1 MKRSSTE
8 TFLAWADRD
17 RGKDEPRFVIAI
29 DPDYAL
35 EVDQRNGW
43 RDESDAGHD
52 EVVQDELRK
61 VAAKGV
67 NELLMMCF
75 QGRPITNR
83 SLKLSSQ
90 RFLAVSQL
98 IVPEMLSATG
108 GIRGKPGPPLSLKD
122 LAKLVGC
129 TTRDLRTHQ
138 RRFLKA
144 WGFRVFIDP
153 KRP

>member
-17 RGKDEPRFVIAI
+17 RGKGEPRFVIAVE
-29 DPDYAL
+29 PDYPL
-35 EVDQRNGW
+35 EIDQRNGW

-67 NELLMMCF
+67 SELLLLCF

-98 IVPEMLSATG
+98 IAPEMLSVTG

-122 LAKLVGC
+122 LAKLVGT
-129 TTRDLRTHQ
+129 TTREIRAHQ
-138 RRFLKA
+138 RRFLNQ
-144 WGFRVFIDP
+144 WGFKLHLGR
-153 KRP
+153 KR